1 MLLKKGSRGKEVK
14 ELQEF
19 LGIKADGIFGRGTES
34 AVKNWQSKN
43 GLTVDGIVGPATWNA
58 MGIATTDNS
67 EFTYTT
73 ESGLQIERFYLDKD
87 EYFTG
92 SNPEYLF
99 IHHTAGWHN
108 PYKTIKNW
116 NNDTRGSVATEFV
129 IGGQSIKGDDN
140 RYDGKVLQALPPGG
154 WGWHLGTGRSHMHK
168 HSVGI
173 EVNNFG
179 WVKNGKTWA
188 NVRADSK
195 QTTTLNKSFKGYTDW
210 HKYSDA
216 QIKALKKL
224 ILFIAERDTIDVR
237 EGLPTWIREKGAAAF
252 EYSQDARNGKVKGLL
267 NHTNVNTGKFDMFP
281 QEELMDM
288 LVSL

>member
-1 MLLKKGSRGKEVK
+1 MILRKGSKGNEVK
-14 ELQEF
+14 ILQEF
-19 LGIKADGIFGRGTES
+19 LDIQADGIFGSGTER
-34 AVKNWQSKN
+34 AVKKWQSDN

-67 EFTYTT
+67 ELTYTT
-73 ESGLQIERFYLDKD
+73 ESGLQIKRFYLDKD

-129 IGGQSIKGDDN
+129 IGGQSIKGDDD

-179 WVKNGKTWA
+179 WVDNGRTWA
-188 NVRADSK
+188 NVRADRM
-195 QTTTLNKSFKGYTDW
+195 QVTTLPQSFRGHTDW
-210 HKYSDA
+210 HKYSND
-216 QIKALKKL
+216 QIESLRKL
-224 ILFIAERDTIDVR
+224 ILFIAERDSIDVR
-237 EGLPTWIREKGAAAF
+237 EGLPKWIREKGAAAF
-252 EYSQDARNGKVKGLL
+252 EYSQDAINGKVKGLL
-267 NHTNVNTGKFDMFP
+267 NHTNVRTDKSDMFP
-281 QEELMDM
+281 QQELMDM